1 MPDETA
7 STTPIGPAH
16 DDLSG
21 STYVPPL
28 PSAQPSPREV
38 AEQQRRT
45 ILHVVKITF
54 IVLLFTVG
62 LLTFLQDVD
71 TPESSPD
78 DFVIVSRQSRWII
91 TLTIP
96 VLLAVLAITA
106 DLFTP
111 KKKISTISG
120 VVLGILGGLLATI
133 AIGAV
138 LDLMMQAWINQP
150 RVMTELA
157 PIVMTFK
164 VMLGLSLCYLGVSTV
179 IQTQDDFRLVIPYVE
194 FSRQIRGPKP
204 LLLDTS
210 ALIDARIVEV
220 ATTGMLQTP
229 LVIPRFVVLELQTL
243 ADSADRMKRLK
254 GRRGLDVIGRLQ
266 RGVLDVTIDETPVPG
281 KAVDQ
286 MIVEL
291 ARLMP
296 AILVTTDA
304 ALERVA
310 RIQGVSVLN
319 LHETAMAFRP
329 ALAPGEQ
336 LVLTLVKPGE
346 QPGQAVGYLDDGT
359 MVVAENAASQIGH
372 DVALIVTSTMQ
383 TAAGRLVFAKIN
395 GPTPAPRTQF
405 SSSPSRTKPP
415 TPAIIDAPPIANAAA
430 HEAAEPA
437 PTPIEPPAHAAD
449 ITDSNDAR
457 EDDAPSSSASSSS
470 SPSAPTDSSS
480 ATSPPPPAGPFPPRR
495 SDRRPPTPRNPRR

>member
-1 MPDETA
+1 MMPDEHDHDA
-7 STTPIGPAH
+7 AETPPRGGEAA
-16 DDLSG
+16 
-21 STYVPPL
+21 PPHFSS
-28 PSAQPSPREV
+28 PSQPSPHELAR
-38 AEQQRRT
+38 QQQRT
-45 ILHVVKITF
+45 ILQAVRMSF
-54 IVLLFTVG
+54 FVLLFTVG
-62 LLTFLQDVD
+62 LLSFLQDVD
-71 TPESSPD
+71 APENTAD
-78 DFVIVSRQSRWII
+78 DFVIISRQMRWVI
-91 TLTIP
+91 TLSIP
-96 VLLAVLAITA
+96 IVLALAAVTT
-106 DLFTP
+106 DVLTP
-111 KKKISTISG
+111 RKKVSTISG

-150 RVMTELA
+150 RVMTELS
-157 PIVMTFK
+157 PIVLTFK
-164 VMLGLSLCYLGVSTV
+164 VMLGITLCYLGVSTV

-210 ALIDARIVEV
+210 ALIDARIAEV
-220 ATTGMLQTP
+220 AATGMLQTP

-296 AILVTTDA
+296 AILVTTDS

-310 RIQGVSVLN
+310 RIQGVGVLN
-319 LHETAMAFRP
+319 LHETAAAFRP

-336 LVLTLVKPGE
+336 IVLRLVKPGE

-359 MVVAENAASQIGH
+359 MVVAENAAGLIGQ
-372 DVALIVTSTMQ
+372 DAALTVSSTMQ
-383 TAAGRLVFAKIN
+383 TSAGRLVFAK
-395 GPTPAPRTQF
+395 PTQVE
-405 SSSPSRTKPP
+405 
-415 TPAIIDAPPIANAAA
+415 NAAA
-430 HEAAEPA
+430 AARPARDDDARADGEHEPATATELHADEGHPATRGSTASGEAAGPDAASSGNGE
-437 PTPIEPPAHAAD
+437 TPGEAD
-449 ITDSNDAR
+449 YPGGNDAAGT
-457 EDDAPSSSASSSS
+457 DAPQK
-470 SPSAPTDSSS
+470 TG
-480 ATSPPPPAGPFPPRR
+480 SPPSGPYPPRR
-495 SDRRPPTPRNPRR
+495 SDRRPPTPRNPRRG